1 MVVLKDLN
9 YTLPQSDIKTNFPDE
24 LVFTNKVNF
33 FVGANGYGKSV
44 FLNAI
49 ARKFRDMPYNEV
61 AKPDVSMTKDHVA
74 HYIKDNYA
82 SDKVIDHR
90 LKAIFIPI
98 DMFSSDGYHIL
109 LETAMLTTAFSMKD
123 VMAQS
128 ESYTRQIILNQL
140 YDQFTVFREF
150 NCELPIY
157 ITLDGFDSGVSADVA
172 KFYAKNLDR
181 LLGLFPELNISVFA
195 TTNSFEFCNKK
206 NWSRPIATYDAQ
218 TLDKVCFNDSDDF
231 DAFIVKTS
239 TIEKNNKLKF

>member
-1 MVVLKDLN
+1 MVVFKDLN
-9 YTLPQSDIKTNFPDE
+9 YTLPQSDIQTNFPEDI
-24 LVFTNKVNF
+24 VFNSKVNF

-82 SDKVIDHR
+82 SDKVVDHR
-90 LKAIFIPI
+90 LKAIFISI
-98 DMFSSDGYHIL
+98 DLFSDSTYHLL
-109 LETAMLTTAFSMKD
+109 LEAAMNTPAFSIKD
-123 VMAQS
+123 VFSQS

-157 ITLDGFDSGVSADVA
+157 VTLDGFDSGVSADVA

-206 NWSRPIATYDAQ
+206 NWSRPISIYDAQ
-218 TLDKVCFNDSDDF
+218 TLDKVSFNDRGDF
-231 DAFIVKTS
+231 DAFIAKTS
-239 TIEKNNKLKF
+239 TIEQNNKLKF